1 MKLSTLI
8 WPKSRQ
14 NFSQSAAAG
23 RVMHVALIVIG
34 SMGFVIELLNW
45 HGRWDHL
52 ALYAVMWLAAAGV
65 GRGLRFWLS
74 RE

>member
-1 MKLSTLI
+1 
-8 WPKSRQ
+8 
-14 NFSQSAAAG
+14 
-23 RVMHVALIVIG
+23 MHVALIIVG
-34 SMGFVIELLNW
+34 SMGVVIELLGW

-52 ALYAVMWLAAAGV
+52 ALYAVMWLAAACV

>member
-1 MKLSTLI
+1 M
-8 WPKSRQ
+8 
-14 NFSQSAAAG
+14 
-23 RVMHVALIVIG
+23 ALITVG
-34 SMGFVIELLNW
+34 SMGVVIELLNW

-52 ALYAVMWLAAAGV
+52 AMYALMWLAAASV